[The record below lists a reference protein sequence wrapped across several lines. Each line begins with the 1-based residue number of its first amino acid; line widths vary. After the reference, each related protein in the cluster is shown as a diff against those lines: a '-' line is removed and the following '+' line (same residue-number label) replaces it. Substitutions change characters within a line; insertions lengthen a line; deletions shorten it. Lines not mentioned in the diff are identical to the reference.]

1 MVPDSSGTLEALGTF
16 KQLFLG
22 PDTKDRQ
29 GQPAGTKD
37 TEQSAQ
43 QMQERLSKGARG
55 NVGLSGTQ
63 WGLYGVVSLR
73 EIFYRVSPSQAVL
86 GPRSIPH
93 WILTVTLQ
101 SK

>member
-63 WGLYGVVSLR
+63 WGLYRVVSLR
-73 EIFYRVSPSQAVL
+73 EIFSQAVL